1 VFEDNIVLRV
11 LVLFRNLV
19 SILWKVVMFSGFIFF
34 IVINYFVLQHHNV
47 NQYFK
52 ILLRKVNRYLIMRF
66 LKSSYPTIVL
76 ANFGT
81 MVRA

>member
-1 VFEDNIVLRV
+1 VFEDNTVLRV

-19 SILWKVVMFSGFIFF
+19 SIFWIFF